1 MFVWLNNLKIAIVQK
16 DTNLLDE
23 LLSNMPQEASLEE
36 IESALVLM
44 GEAIS
49 MMEELKSSTLIS
61 MQNIKKNLK
70 FLQNDEITS
79 TSRLDITY

>member
-16 DTNLLDE
+16 DANLLDE